1 VKKKN
6 RKGSS
11 FDDFVTSNSDL
22 DDHRKVQHLRK
33 LLSREKSLNKKL
45 LRELDSI
52 EERLKVCLDLKKARK
67 VKHPKIRA
75 SGKNKAA
82 QAVPVMLASD
92 WHVGETVDPGTVNG
106 KNEYNPEIA
115 KERADKFFIAA
126 AWMINNLSG
135 WDMTTGVL
143 WLGGDIITGYIH
155 EELVESNSMSPTEEI
170 LFARDLF
177 IRGIEY
183 LLEQTTLTKLMVPC
197 SFGNHGRTT
206 PKRRIQTGYANS
218 YEWLLYKILEGY
230 YEDDDRVEFIVATGS
245 HVYLDVYDKT
255 IRFHHGDDVKFNGG
269 SSGLLV
275 PLIKAVDAWD
285 EIKPA
290 DYTCIGHYH
299 QAKDFGNAV
308 VNGSLIGYNAFA
320 LSVRAGY
327 EPPQQ
332 QFFIIDKKYGKRLVS
347 PLKVE

>member
-1 VKKKN
+1 MSKSSKSS
-6 RKGSS
+6 SS
-11 FDDFVTSNSDL
+11 FDDFVASSSEL
-22 DDHRKVQHLRK
+22 SEHRQVQNLRK
-33 LLSREKSLNKKL
+33 KLSKERSINKKL
-45 LRELDSI
+45 IKELEDL
-52 EERLKVCLDLKKARK
+52 EGRLSVAVDLKKTKR
-67 VKHPKIRA
+67 VKRPKIRA
-75 SGKNKAA
+75 TGKNQSA

-106 KNEYNPEIA
+106 KNEYTPEVA
-115 KERADKFFIAA
+115 SVRAEKFFIAA

-135 WDMTTGVL
+135 WDMKTGVL
-143 WLGGDIITGYIH
+143 WIGGDIITGYIH

-177 IRGIEY
+177 IRGIDY
-183 LLEQTTLTKLMVPC
+183 LLEQTSLTRLIVPC

-230 YEDDDRVEFIVATGS
+230 YENDSRVEFIVATGS
-245 HVYLDVYDKT
+245 HVYVEVYDKV

-275 PLIKAVDAWD
+275 PLSKAIDGWD
-285 EIKPA
+285 DVTPA

-320 LSVRAGY
+320 LSVRAKY